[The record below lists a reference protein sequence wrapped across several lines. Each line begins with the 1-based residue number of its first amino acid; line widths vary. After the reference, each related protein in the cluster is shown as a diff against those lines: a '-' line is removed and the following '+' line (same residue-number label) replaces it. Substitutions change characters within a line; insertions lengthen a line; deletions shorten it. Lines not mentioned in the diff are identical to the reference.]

1 MVWKVF
7 DYDQE
12 NTINGSQ
19 ALAPYGDGACLALS
33 MKWCALRKRRTSSLK
48 YESSVSTE
56 LQKQE
61 IAAWMNT
68 VQDAVLQ
75 DLALNNG
82 FKYSDLQGIPISS
95 VDNTK
100 GKINNMRAYAN
111 RLEKMSQWARTQGMS
126 LLDDKVG
133 FSNNMQAAAWTSEL
147 TNAAFRLSAPPVL
160 GVIGLTGADEGHAF
174 AYEYTRDGGYD
185 RISFFDPNY
194 GEYRGTSLVEFTH
207 WLLQHVVSH
216 YSDLD
221 EHWWVV
227 QFR

>member
-7 DYDQE
+7 DYDQS

-19 ALAPYGDGACLALS
+19 ALAPYGEGACLALS

-48 YESSVSTE
+48 YNDAVSTE

-61 IAAWMNT
+61 IATWMNN
-68 VQDAVLQ
+68 VQDSVLQ

-82 FKYSDLQGIPISS
+82 YKYSDLQGDPIST

-111 RLEKMSQWARTQGMS
+111 RLEKMSQWAGTQGMS

-133 FSNNMQAAAWTSEL
+133 FSNGVLAPAWTSQL
-147 TNAAFRLSAPPVL
+147 TDAAFRLSAPPVL
-160 GVIGLTGADEGHAF
+160 GVIGLTGADDGHAF
-174 AYEYTRDGGYD
+174 AYEYTRDGYD
-185 RISFFDPNY
+185 RISFFDPNF

-207 WLLQHVVSH
+207 WLLQHVIGN

-221 EHWWVV
+221 QHWWVV